1 MKVTVYGPGC
11 ARCTQT
17 MEIVKDVLE
26 TEGIAFTLEK
36 VSDYAQIAQA
46 GIMATPGVAIDGKVV
61 SVGKIPTV
69 PEVKSWLKR

>member
-11 ARCTQT
+11 ARCTTTAQ
-17 MEIVKDVLE
+17 IVKDVLE
-26 TEGIAFTLEK
+26 TEGMAFTLEK
-36 VSDYAQIAQA
+36 VSDYAAIAQA

-69 PEVKSWLKR
+69 PEVKSWLK